1 MESIFFRKDYDAP
14 IEKRVSNTTIQ
25 SGMGFAF
32 FSAVLLM
39 LVTILPFRGSHYA
52 LDYAFA
58 SRWIP
63 LIMMGLPGY
72 LAFAA
77 GLLAFVFNYIG
88 KHGWAAICGGASLCV
103 WLGYFIFKTL
113 ETFFTPEYPSG
124 FRYDRLFGYW
134 VFPIVAALVL
144 YSSLRLHKKEKK

>member
-1 MESIFFRKDYDAP
+1 MESIFFRKDYDDP
-14 IEKRVSNTTIQ
+14 EENKVKSNSTVK

-32 FSAVLLM
+32 FSSVLLL
-39 LVTILPFRGSHYA
+39 LVTFLPFRGSHYA
-52 LDYAFA
+52 FDA
-58 SRWIP
+58 RWIP

-113 ETFFTPEYPSG
+113 EPFFVPEYPGGS
-124 FRYDRLFGYW
+124 RYDRLLGYW